1 MTRDVEARWMGW
13 MNAERRL
20 REGVDSI
27 VLRMYSRR
35 KDVGKGIPVLT

>member
-1 MTRDVEARWMGW
+1 

-27 VLRMYSRR
+27 VRRKYSRR